1 MVNMGRMCD
10 NNQEEAVLST
20 DAHMSFIK
28 TIGLRAFDGVQL
40 VFLYR
45 PITKMP
51 GLRSK
56 SKLTLY
62 SLACVL
68 IVAKHDGYM

>member
-45 PITKMP
+45 PNYYKNAWFAIKVKVNVVF
-51 GLRSK
+51 S
-56 SKLTLY
+56 
-62 SLACVL
+62 CVCFNRCQT
-68 IVAKHDGYM
+68 